1 MSEYLLYGIFFTILT
16 ILFYIS
22 NKYWEK
28 DRKNKNDNSET
39 FKIVTLGGSVK
50 KKMIL
55 VILIFTTI
63 FCLLKAIN

>member
-39 FKIVTLGGSVK
+39 FKIVTLGESVR

>member
-1 MSEYLLYGIFFTILT
+1 MSEYLLYGIFFMILT

>member
-39 FKIVTLGGSVK
+39 FKIVTLGESVR

-63 FCLLKAIN
+63 FCLLKAII

>member
-39 FKIVTLGGSVK
+39 FKIVTLGGSVR

>member
-1 MSEYLLYGIFFTILT
+1 LYGIFFTILT

-39 FKIVTLGGSVK
+39 FKIVTLGGSVR

>member
-22 NKYWEK
+22 NKYWGK

-39 FKIVTLGGSVK
+39 FKIVTLGGSVR

>member
-39 FKIVTLGGSVK
+39 FKIVTLVGSVR